1 MADPSRPSLS
11 MNSRW
16 GVEVRTRLSPL
27 RLSATREADI
37 VHELS
42 QHLDEHYCELIA
54 GGTSPEEAERLTL
67 AEFSEG
73 NLLARYMAPLR
84 QLHTPPLAVAAM
96 PSANLFGDLW
106 QDARYAARGL
116 RRSPGFS
123 IAVILTLAVGI
134 GGNTAVF
141 SVVDQLLLRPL
152 PYPDGNQLVMVDEL
166 SLGRNSRAD
175 VSPANWL
182 DWQRESR
189 TFRQFAAWQ
198 LRAFTLTGAGEP
210 RRVIAQLVSSEFF
223 PLLGVAPLL
232 GRTISDEDDRPNGPR
247 VAVISFRAWQNHL
260 GGDRRAIGST
270 VQLDDRPYE
279 IVGVMPAGFRF
290 VREDVDV
297 WTASQLDRN
306 RPWRDTTDGRFIQV
320 VGRLADGATIGMAR
334 SEMEGIASHLAA
346 THAFNKNT
354 SVTVTPLREVL
365 TGVVRESVLVLFAG
379 VTVLLA
385 IACFN
390 VANMLLA
397 RSASRQREIAIR
409 ASLGAGRWAL
419 ARSAIVESLLLSSAG
434 GALGLAVAR
443 WGLDALLAVAPTNL
457 LGVSELF
464 LDRRVLIYAFG
475 LSLASGTIAGLAST
489 LLFARRSMAD
499 ALRTR
504 GSKAGHAPR
513 VRQTLVVVQ
522 TALTVV
528 LLCGAG
534 VLVRTL
540 IALDRAP
547 LGFDAHNVLTMR
559 LAISPERYPDERPR
573 DFYRDAL
580 TRLRALPGIESA
592 AVAASL
598 PMIGSP
604 RGGTSFHEL
613 GTPERPA
620 SERPRTVVRMVG
632 PGYFRVLRIPVLRG
646 REFTDADN
654 ESPMD
659 GFVVNATFAR
669 TYLSGRDPLTTSISV
684 RMMEENPHLPIIGVV
699 GDVSEGSVRAAPQPT
714 VFYSHGRMPWATM
727 TLFVRAR
734 QPESVAKPIAAAL
747 HELDPTLVVS
757 NVRTIESGLA
767 ESLARE
773 RLSALISTS
782 FGVGGLLLAALGL
795 YGLLAYLVAERT
807 KDIGIR
813 IALGARL
820 ASITRSVVS
829 DGLTLVIIGAILG
842 IAGSLLLLRPL
853 GTLLFGV
860 TSYDFPTYAI
870 VVATLGIIAACA
882 SYLPARRASRI
893 EPLAALRQE

>member
-1 MADPSRPSLS
+1 MADSSRPSLS

-16 GVEVRTRLSPL
+16 GVEVRTRLSAL

-73 NLLARYMAPLR
+73 NLLGRYMAPLR
-84 QLHTPPLAVAAM
+84 QSHTAPSVVAAA
-96 PSANLFGDLW
+96 PSPNLFGDLW
-106 QDARYAARGL
+106 QDVRYAARGL

-232 GRTISDEDDRPNGPR
+232 GRAISDEDDRPNGRR
-247 VAVISFRAWQNHL
+247 VAVISYRAWQNQL

-320 VGRLADGATIGMAR
+320 VGRLADGAPIGTAR
-334 SEMEGIASHLAA
+334 SEMEGIASRLAA
-346 THAFNKNT
+346 TYAFNKNM
-354 SVTVTPLREVL
+354 SVTVTPLRDVL
-365 TGVVRESVLVLFAG
+365 TGVVRESVLVLFVG

-409 ASLGAGRWAL
+409 ASLGAGRWAI
-419 ARSAIVESLLLSSAG
+419 ARSVLLESLLLAVAG
-434 GALGLAVAR
+434 GALGLGLAR
-443 WGLDALLAVAPTNL
+443 WSLDALLAIGPTNL

-464 LDRRVLIYAFG
+464 IDRRVLAYAFA
-475 LSLASGTIAGLAST
+475 LSLATGGIAGLASA

-513 VRQTLVVVQ
+513 VRQALVVVQ
-522 TALTVV
+522 VAMTVV

-540 IALDRAP
+540 ISLNRAP
-547 LGFDAHNVLTMR
+547 MGFDAHDVLTLR
-559 LAISPERYPDERPR
+559 LAISPARYPDERPR

-580 TRLRALPGIESA
+580 TRLRALPEIESA

-598 PMIGSP
+598 PMIGTP

-620 SERPRTVVRMVG
+620 SERPRTVVRIVG
-632 PGYFRVLRIPVLRG
+632 PGYFRTLRIPVLRG

-659 GFVVNATFAR
+659 GFVVNETFAR
-669 TYLSGRDPLTTSISV
+669 TYLSARDPLTTSMSV
-684 RMMEENPHLPIIGVV
+684 RMMEENPYLPIIGVV
-699 GDVSEGSVRAAPQPT
+699 GDVSEGSVRTAPQP
-714 VFYSHGRMPWATM
+714 
-727 TLFVRAR
+727 
-734 QPESVAKPIAAAL
+734 
-747 HELDPTLVVS
+747 
-757 NVRTIESGLA
+757 
-767 ESLARE
+767 
-773 RLSALISTS
+773 
-782 FGVGGLLLAALGL
+782 
-795 YGLLAYLVAERT
+795 
-807 KDIGIR
+807 
-813 IALGARL
+813 
-820 ASITRSVVS
+820 
-829 DGLTLVIIGAILG
+829 
-842 IAGSLLLLRPL
+842 
-853 GTLLFGV
+853 
-860 TSYDFPTYAI
+860 
-870 VVATLGIIAACA
+870 
-882 SYLPARRASRI
+882 
-893 EPLAALRQE
+893 

>member
-1 MADPSRPSLS
+1 MEREMAFHIDSLARDYARDGLS
-11 MNSRW
+11 DADAQRAARRQFGN
-16 GVEVRTRLSPL
+16 VTRLKE
-27 RLSATREADI
+27 RG
-37 VHELS
+37 H
-42 QHLDEHYCELIA
+42 DER
-54 GGTSPEEAERLTL
+54 TMRVAEDVMR
-67 AEFSEG
+67 
-73 NLLARYMAPLR
+73 
-84 QLHTPPLAVAAM
+84 
-96 PSANLFGDLW
+96 
-106 QDARYAARGL
+106 DARHAARGL
-116 RRSPGFS
+116 WRSPGFS
-123 IAVILTLAVGI
+123 MAVILTLALGI

-152 PYPDGNQLVMVDEL
+152 PYPDGHQLMMVDEL

-189 TFRQFAAWQ
+189 TVRQFAAWQ

-247 VAVISFRAWQNHL
+247 VAVISFRAWQNQL
-260 GGDRRAIGST
+260 GGDRRAIGSM

-320 VGRLADGATIGMAR
+320 VGRLADGATIGTAR
-334 SEMEGIASHLAA
+334 AEMEAIANRLA
-346 THAFNKNT
+346 TTYGFNTNM
-354 SVTVTPLREVL
+354 SVTVTPLRDVL
-365 TGVVRESVLVLFAG
+365 TGVVRESVLVLFVG

-419 ARSAIVESLLLSSAG
+419 ARSVLLESLLLAVAG
-434 GALGLAVAR
+434 GALGLGLAR
-443 WGLDALLAVAPTNL
+443 WSLDALLAIGPTNL

-464 LDRRVLIYAFG
+464 IDQRVLVYAFG
-475 LSLASGTIAGLAST
+475 LSLATGGIAGLAST

-499 ALRTR
+499 ALRAR

-513 VRQTLVVVQ
+513 VRQALVVLQV
-522 TALTVV
+522 AMTVV

-547 LGFDAHNVLTMR
+547 RGFDAQDVLTMR
-559 LAISPERYPDERPR
+559 LAISPARYPDERPR

-580 TRLRALPGIESA
+580 TRLRALPGVESA

-598 PMIGSP
+598 PMVGSP

-620 SERPRTVVRMVG
+620 SERPSTVVRMVG
-632 PGYFRVLRIPVLRG
+632 PGYFRTLRIPVLRG
-646 REFTDADN
+646 REFTDVDN
-654 ESPMD
+654 ESPMG
-659 GFVVNATFAR
+659 GFIVNETFAR
-669 TYLSGRDPLTTSISV
+669 TYLSGREPLTTSISV

-699 GDVSEGSVRAAPQPT
+699 GDISEGSVRIAPKPT

-727 TLFVRAR
+727 TLFVRGR
-734 QPESVAKPIAAAL
+734 QPESVVKPITAAL
-747 HELDPTLVVS
+747 RDLDPTLVVS
-757 NVRTIESGLA
+757 SVRTIESALA

-813 IALGARL
+813 IALGAPLTR
-820 ASITRSVVS
+820 ITGSVVTG
-829 DGLTLVIIGAILG
+829 GLLLVALGAAIGIV
-842 IAGSLLLLRPL
+842 GSLLLLRPL

-860 TSYDFPTYAI
+860 TPYDIPTYA
-870 VVATLGIIAACA
+870 VVVLLLGAIAALAC
-882 SYLPARRASRI
+882 YLPARRASRI
-893 EPLAALRQE
+893 EPLTALRQE

>member
-1 MADPSRPSLS
+1 MALRPPRFIRRVLALFRWHSRDRDMEREMAFHIDSLARDYARDGLS
-11 MNSRW
+11 DVDAQRAARRQFGNL
-16 GVEVRTRLSPL
+16 TRLKE
-27 RLSATREADI
+27 RG
-37 VHELS
+37 H
-42 QHLDEHYCELIA
+42 DER
-54 GGTSPEEAERLTL
+54 TMRL
-67 AEFSEG
+67 AEDV
-73 NLLARYMAPLR
+73 AR
-84 QLHTPPLAVAAM
+84 
-96 PSANLFGDLW
+96 
-106 QDARYAARGL
+106 DARHAARSL
-116 RRSPGFS
+116 WRSKGFS
-123 IAVILTLAVGI
+123 IAVIVTLALGI

-152 PYPDGNQLVMVDEL
+152 PYPDGNQLVMVEEM

-198 LRAFTLTGAGEP
+198 PRAFTLTGAGEP

-223 PLLGVAPLL
+223 PLLGVAPHL
-232 GRTISDEDDRPNGPR
+232 GRTISVEDDRPNGPR
-247 VAVISFRAWQNHL
+247 VAVISYRAWHNQL
-260 GGDRRAIGST
+260 SGDRRAIGST

-297 WTASQLDRN
+297 WIASQLDRS
-306 RPWRDTTDGRFIQV
+306 RPWRETTDGRFIQV
-320 VGRLADGATIGMAR
+320 VGRLADGVAIGTAR
-334 SEMEGIASHLAA
+334 SEMEGIASRLAA
-346 THAFNKNT
+346 TYAFNKNM

-365 TGVVRESVLVLFAG
+365 TGVVRQSVLVLFAG

-397 RSASRQREIAIR
+397 RSASRQREIAVR
-409 ASLGAGRWAL
+409 ASLGAGRWAI
-419 ARSAIVESLLLSSAG
+419 ARSVLLESLLLAGAG
-434 GALGLAVAR
+434 GALGLGLAR
-443 WGLDALLAVAPTNL
+443 WSLDALLAVGPANL

-464 LDRRVLIYAFG
+464 IDRRVLIYAFG
-475 LSLASGTIAGLAST
+475 LSLATGAIAGLVST

-513 VRQTLVVVQ
+513 VRQALVVAQV
-522 TALTVV
+522 AMTVV

-547 LGFDAHNVLTMR
+547 IGFDAHNLLTMR
-559 LAISPERYPDERPR
+559 LAISPARYPDERPR

-580 TRLRALPGIESA
+580 TRLRAVPGIESA

-632 PGYFRVLRIPVLRG
+632 PGYFRTLRISVLRG
-646 REFTDADN
+646 RELTDADN

-659 GFVVNATFAR
+659 GFVVNETFAR
-669 TYLSGRDPLTTSISV
+669 MYLSGRDPLTTSISV
-684 RMMEENPHLPIIGVV
+684 RMMEENPYLPIIGVV
-699 GDVSEGSVRAAPQPT
+699 GDVSEGSVRVAPQPT

-727 TLFVRAR
+727 TLFVRGP
-734 QPESVAKPIAAAL
+734 QPHLVAKPVAAAL
-747 HELDPTLVVS
+747 HDLDPTLVVS
-757 NVRTIESGLA
+757 NVRTIESALA

-773 RLSALISTS
+773 RISALISTS

-820 ASITRSVVS
+820 ARITGSVVAG
-829 DGLTLVIIGAILG
+829 GLVLVALGAAIG
-842 IAGSLLLLRPL
+842 IAGSLLLLRWL
-853 GTLLFGV
+853 GALLFGV
-860 TSYDFPTYAI
+860 TPYDVPTYAI
-870 VVATLGIIAACA
+870 VVVLLGAIAALA
-882 SYLPARRASRI
+882 SWLPARRAARI
-893 EPLAALRQE
+893 EPLTVLRQE

>member
-1 MADPSRPSLS
+1 MALRPPRVIRRVLALFRWRSRDRDMEREMAFHVDSLARDYARDGLS
-11 MNSRW
+11 DTDAQRAAQRQFGN
-16 GVEVRTRLSPL
+16 VTRLKE
-27 RLSATREADI
+27 RGHDERTMRWAEDVTRD
-37 VHELS
+37 VRH
-42 QHLDEHYCELIA
+42 
-54 GGTSPEEAERLTL
+54 
-67 AEFSEG
+67 
-73 NLLARYMAPLR
+73 
-84 QLHTPPLAVAAM
+84 
-96 PSANLFGDLW
+96 
-106 QDARYAARGL
+106 AARGL
-116 RRSPGFS
+116 WRSPGFS
-123 IAVILTLAVGI
+123 IAVILTLAFGI

-152 PYPDGNQLVMVDEL
+152 PYPDGNQLVIVDEL
-166 SLGRNSRAD
+166 SIGRNSRAD

-182 DWQRESR
+182 DWQRDSR

-210 RRVIAQLVSSEFF
+210 RRVTAQLVSSEFF
-223 PLLGVAPLL
+223 PLLGVGPLL
-232 GRTISDEDDRPNGPR
+232 GRTISDEDDRPNGPP
-247 VAVISFRAWQNHL
+247 VAVLSYRAWQDQL

-270 VQLDDRPYE
+270 VQLDDRPHE

-306 RPWRDTTDGRFIQV
+306 RPWRETTDGRFIQV
-320 VGRLADGATIGMAR
+320 VGRLADGATIGTAQ
-334 SEMEGIASHLAA
+334 SEMEGIASRLAA

-409 ASLGAGRWAL
+409 SSLGAGRWAI
-419 ARSAIVESLLLSSAG
+419 ARSVLLEGLLLAVAG
-434 GALGLAVAR
+434 GTLGLGLAR
-443 WGLDALLAVAPTNL
+443 WSLDALLAIGPTNL

-464 LDRRVLIYAFG
+464 IDRRVLIYAFG
-475 LSLASGTIAGLAST
+475 LSIATGGIAGLAST

-513 VRQTLVVVQ
+513 VRQALVVAQV
-522 TALTVV
+522 AMTVV

-540 IALDRAP
+540 IALNRAP
-547 LGFDAHNVLTMR
+547 MGFDAHDVLTMR
-559 LAISPERYPDERPR
+559 LAISPARYPDKRPR

-632 PGYFRVLRIPVLRG
+632 PGYFRTLRIPVLRG

-654 ESPMD
+654 ESPMG
-659 GFVVNATFAR
+659 GFVVSETFAR

-699 GDVSEGSVRAAPQPT
+699 GDVSEGSVRAAPSPA

-734 QPESVAKPIAAAL
+734 QPESVVKPITAAL
-747 HELDPTLVVS
+747 RELDPTLVVS
-757 NVRTIESGLA
+757 NVRTIESALA

-782 FGVGGLLLAALGL
+782 FGGGGLLLAALGL

-820 ASITRSVVS
+820 ARITGSVVAG
-829 DGLTLVIIGAILG
+829 GLVLVAVGAAIGII
-842 IAGSLLLLRPL
+842 GSLLLLRPL

-860 TSYDFPTYAI
+860 TPYDIPTYAI
-870 VVATLGIIAACA
+870 VVVLLGAIAALA
-882 SYLPARRASRI
+882 SYLPARRAARI
-893 EPLAALRQE
+893 EPLTALRHD